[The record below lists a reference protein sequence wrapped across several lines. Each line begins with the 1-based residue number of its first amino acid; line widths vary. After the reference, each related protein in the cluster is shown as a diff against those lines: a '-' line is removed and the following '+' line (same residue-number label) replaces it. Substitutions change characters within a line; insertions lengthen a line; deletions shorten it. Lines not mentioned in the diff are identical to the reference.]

1 MLQYFE
7 VIESD
12 PKNVRDVVALLI
24 GRVGDL
30 IVATPFLRALRLRLP
45 KARVRLV
52 INTRCREAA
61 RMIPFI
67 DETEVIYRLESPLKN
82 VRTCARLLTQ
92 PCGILVDLN
101 PSFSRT
107 ASFLAGLVR
116 APIKL
121 AFDKGRRPSL
131 YTHRAAAPGERE
143 PMLDRYA
150 RLAKELGAP
159 YEPRMELKLSAEDE
173 RQAEELMH
181 RHDPKPNGLRVVFHP
196 GNFKKFDNRW
206 QEEKFVELADRLMA
220 EPGRQVFFMAGPGE
234 EAKVR
239 EIVAALKRPAPL
251 LPPSPIGVAGALM
264 RRMDAC
270 VLNITG
276 TTHLAAALG
285 VPTFGLYAGYTD
297 AVWRPRGSIHGG
309 VVADDWESC
318 RSITVEAAHAALTQ
332 FLSGLESE
340 NRRAPVKL

>member
-12 PKNVRDVVALLI
+12 AENVQDAVALLI

-30 IVATPFLRALRLRLP
+30 IVATPFLRSLRLRLP
-45 KARVRLV
+45 KARIRLV
-52 INTRCREAA
+52 TNTRCREAA
-61 RMIPFI
+61 RMIPFV
-67 DETEVIYRLESPLKN
+67 DEIETLYRLERPLKN

-92 PCGILVDLN
+92 PCDILIDLN

-107 ASFLAGLVR
+107 AAFLAGLVR
-116 APIKL
+116 APVKL
-121 AFDKGRRPSL
+121 AFDKGRCPSL

-143 PMLDRYA
+143 HMLDRYA
-150 RLAKELGAP
+150 RLAEELGAP
-159 YEPRMELKLSAEDE
+159 YEPRMELRLSDDDE
-173 RQAEELMH
+173 RKADGIL
-181 RHDPKPNGLRVVFHP
+181 RSLDDPEPSGLRVVIHP

-206 QEEKFVELADRLMA
+206 PEEKFVALADRLMA
-220 EPGRQVFFMAGPGE
+220 EPGRRVFFMAGPGE
-234 EAKVR
+234 EAEVR
-239 EIVAALKRPAPL
+239 AIVAALKRPAPM

-297 AVWRPRGSIHGG
+297 AVWRPRGPLHDG

-318 RSITVEAAHAALTQ
+318 RSIPVEAAHAALTK
-332 FLSGLESE
+332 FL
-340 NRRAPVKL
+340 AKLPPRTLTA